1 MLKLKMGDY
10 KFHEKQLNRG
20 ILTLRMLAVLI
31 GVGSGLIWITG
42 AASTFMI
49 ILFYVVFSLAV
60 VLVFTITM
68 KHKKILDNMRK

>member
-1 MLKLKMGDY
+1 MLKLKMGDCQ
-10 KFHEKQLNRG
+10 FHEKQLNRG

-42 AASTFMI
+42 IASTLMI

-60 VLVFTITM
+60 VLVFTVTM
-68 KHKKILDNMRK
+68 KHKKILDNMRE

>member
-1 MLKLKMGDY
+1 MLKLKKGDY
-10 KFHEKQLNRG
+10 KFHEKQLNQG

-42 AASTFMI
+42 IASTLMT
-49 ILFYVVFSLAV
+49 ILFYVVFGIAV

-68 KHKKILDNMRK
+68 KHKKILENMRE